1 MITVKGIVNSDK
13 YYAQCD
19 SLKVIYDAIEYV
31 NSFEEYPSCV
41 LTVEDDSIKGSIL
54 ELTRDVYSW
63 GVDVIHLDSK

>member
-31 NSFEEYPSCV
+31 NSFEKYPSCV
-41 LTVEDDSIKGSIL
+41 LTVEDDSIKGRIL
-54 ELTRDVYSW
+54 ELTRDGYSW
-63 GVDVIHLDSK
+63 GFDVIHLDSK